1 MFLLRGAVVHAPE
14 PLGHQDVLVGGGA
27 VLAMAPRL
35 DVPPTLATVVD
46 LDGCVLV
53 PGLVDVHVHLSGG
66 GGEGGAETRVPAV
79 APSLLAGNGVTTA
92 VGLLGTDGTTRS
104 IRELLAAARALD
116 ALGLT
121 AYCYTGSYE
130 VPPPTLTGSVRGDL
144 VHVDRIVAVGELAV
158 SDHRSSQP
166 TFDELV
172 RVAADA
178 HVGGM
183 MAKKAGLV
191 HLHLGDGRR
200 GLELLWRAKET
211 TELPLRVWHPTHV
224 NRNPTLFAE
233 SVQWA
238 SAGGWV
244 DVSAFP
250 PPYDDGTLDPVDAVA
265 TLLDAGCDARVTL
278 SSDAG
283 GCLPVFDGDGV
294 LRSMEVG
301 SPSGLLHVVRALVA
315 RGVPLARALA
325 PVSSTPAALFRLP
338 AKGRVVV
345 GGAADLVAL
354 AAHDLSLVHVW
365 ARGVPWVSSGSRVR
379 KGPFEAL

>member
-14 PLGHQDVLVGGGA
+14 PLGHQDVLVGGGT

-35 DVPPTLATVVD
+35 DVPPSLATVVD

-233 SVQWA
+233 SVRWA

-265 TLLDAGCDARVTL
+265 ALLDAGCDARVTL

-325 PVSSTPAALFRLP
+325 PVTSTPAALFRLP
-338 AKGRVVV
+338 AKGRVAV

-354 AAHDLSLVHVW
+354 AGHDLSLVHVW
-365 ARGVPWVSSGSRVR
+365 ARGAPWVSSGSRVR
-379 KGPFEAL
+379 KGPFEA